1 MHITLQRIRTHGEY
15 VRGLLSIDGN
25 RVCDTL
31 ENATSCVPAGTYIV
45 TLLKCKQYARKMPC
59 LNPQSP
65 CDLCPKLPFVCNNTT
80 LPCYC
85 PMIKPGNGV
94 HNRLDGSIIVGVYN
108 CLGSLIH
115 PKTTFDPLY
124 ERIRKAVSRGTVIT
138 LTIKDESV
146 PSSNSSK
153 IQEHGTAF
161 RPLERSSGL
170 SYRSP

>member
-1 MHITLQRIRTHGEY
+1 MLNVKCMNIVITRLFTKGDYTHGH
-15 VRGLLSIDGN
+15 LTIDGN
-25 RVCDTL
+25 RVCSTL
-31 ENATSCVPAGTYIV
+31 ENSNALVPAGTYELSLI
-45 TLLKCKQYARKMPC
+45 KCKQYARKMPC

-124 ERIRKAVSRGTVIT
+124 ERIRKSLSRGNQVK
-138 LTIKDESV
+138 LLIKD
-146 PSSNSSK
+146 
-153 IQEHGTAF
+153 G
-161 RPLERSSGL
+161 
-170 SYRSP
+170 